1 MEICIESIF
10 RDAIPYVVDTV
21 VYTAYDA
28 GRRFINKY
36 DKRRDVGFTPW
47 PSVKGS
53 FQETKRYY
61 CDTIMGRTF
70 IEDKAAVYF
79 VNGRKEK

>member
-28 GRRFINKY
+28 GRRFINNY

-47 PSVKGS
+47 PSIKDS
-53 FQETKRYY
+53 FQENHFSLQQYHLK
-61 CDTIMGRTF
+61 IH
-70 IEDKAAVYF
+70 ILW
-79 VNGRKEK
+79 